1 MKLFPLRIVH
11 RLFAAVSL
19 FTCLSTTALYGE
31 QSSPGLQ
38 MIVQPNSIR
47 IGSFFSGE
55 KITVRAAIPHGYQA
69 ALRILGPREDL
80 SLMRK
85 GRVGGLWMNIQEVH
99 FKNLPKV
106 FLLWTSDKLSL
117 MEKADPE
124 GPNRL
129 GYSSVLSGALE
140 SERRGEE
147 SLLVKELIK
156 LKESDRL
163 YHIFEGTIR
172 IKPLAPEVW
181 DQAEAVLDLP
191 AKLYPGSYRLELWA
205 GKEGKAR
212 LIQSSDL
219 EVKLV
224 GFAALISNL
233 AKGKGLWYG
242 ILAVLVATFS
252 GLLIGIVF
260 SSKSGH

>member
-1 MKLFPLRIVH
+1 MKFFPLRGFH
-11 RLFAAVSL
+11 RLFAAVGVL
-19 FTCLSTTALYGE
+19 ACLSTTALYGE
-31 QSSPGLQ
+31 QSSPGIH

-55 KITVRAAIPHGYQA
+55 KITVRAIIPHGYQA

-106 FLLWTSDKLSL
+106 FLLWTSDRLSL
-117 MEKADPE
+117 MEKTGPD
-124 GPNRL
+124 GPNSL
-129 GYSSVLSGALE
+129 DYLSVLSGALE
-140 SERRGEE
+140 TKRRGEE

-156 LKESDRL
+156 LKEADRL
-163 YHIFEGTIR
+163 YHIFEGAIR
-172 IKPLAPEVW
+172 IITLEPKGW
-181 DQAEAVLDLP
+181 DQVETVLDLP
-191 AKLYPGSYRLELWA
+191 PKLYPGSYRLELWA

-212 LIQSSDL
+212 LIQSGDL

-224 GFAALISNL
+224 GVAALISNL
-233 AKGKGLWYG
+233 AEGKGLWYG
-242 ILAVLVATFS
+242 ILAVFFATFS

-260 SSKSGH
+260 SSKRGR